1 MKAAHVPRRNVSK
14 LFPSPDLG
22 ASIIVAALVCILTAP
37 THAQT
42 EKPDDPNFRQAA
54 NNALPLTPE
63 MILELRKRFED
74 GQHAKEAAVSLA
86 VPVVR
91 SVNAFLCPGGAVNIV
106 QAVQGYPSAIAFVD
120 STGQP
125 WPIAWHTNS
134 NPSEGGGDKAA
145 VTATGFQVDV
155 PTKGSNVLQIT
166 PTSAQ
171 PRGGILVNLEG
182 APLPL
187 AFMSVAGQGRYDA
200 RLDVHVADRGPK
212 AKVSIITRPDT
223 PETGAPYLTAM
234 LDGVP
239 PSDAVPLTVSGVSPD
254 EVRAWRMG
262 GRVYLRTRYTVLS
275 PEWTAS
281 ENGAGGVT
289 IYALPSTP
297 VVLLSQDGRS
307 VTARLGDQ

>member
-1 MKAAHVPRRNVSK
+1 
-14 LFPSPDLG
+14 
-22 ASIIVAALVCILTAP
+22 
-37 THAQT
+37 
-42 EKPDDPNFRQAA
+42 
-54 NNALPLTPE
+54 
-63 MILELRKRFED
+63 MILELRKRFDD
-74 GQHAKEAAVSLA
+74 GQKAKEAAVSLA
-86 VPVVR
+86 IPVVR
-91 SVNAFLCPGGAVNIV
+91 SVNAFLGPGGAVNIV

-134 NPSEGGGDKAA
+134 NPAEGSDKPAI
-145 VTATGFQVDV
+145 TATGFQVDV

-166 PTSAQ
+166 PISAQ

-212 AKVSIITRPDT
+212 AKVCIITRPDT

-289 IYALPSTP
+289 VYALPSTP

>member
-1 MKAAHVPRRNVSK
+1 M
-14 LFPSPDLG
+14 
-22 ASIIVAALVCILTAP
+22 
-37 THAQT
+37 
-42 EKPDDPNFRQAA
+42 
-54 NNALPLTPE
+54 
-63 MILELRKRFED
+63 
-74 GQHAKEAAVSLA
+74 
-86 VPVVR
+86 
-91 SVNAFLCPGGAVNIV
+91 
-106 QAVQGYPSAIAFVD
+106 
-120 STGQP
+120 
-125 WPIAWHTNS
+125 
-134 NPSEGGGDKAA
+134 
-145 VTATGFQVDV
+145 
-155 PTKGSNVLQIT
+155 
-166 PTSAQ
+166 
-171 PRGGILVNLEG
+171 
-182 APLPL
+182 
-187 AFMSVAGQGRYDA
+187 
-200 RLDVHVADRGPK
+200 HVADRGPK

-289 IYALPSTP
+289 VYALPSTP